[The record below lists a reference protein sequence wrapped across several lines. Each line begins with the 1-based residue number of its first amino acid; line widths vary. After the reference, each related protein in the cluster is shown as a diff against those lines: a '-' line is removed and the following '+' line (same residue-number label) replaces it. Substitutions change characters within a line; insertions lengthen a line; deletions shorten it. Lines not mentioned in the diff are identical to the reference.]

1 MGSIMFFTK
10 INHMEIIREKC
21 EVVVDKVFFF
31 FTKFT
36 FPKFEIEEK
45 TPHILLKLWQV
56 KGTKK

>member
-1 MGSIMFFTK
+1 
-10 INHMEIIREKC
+10 MEIIREKC